1 MKMLRRGQIQ
11 VFVPLLTRRYS
22 TPPSFQK
29 FRIVTTTPSL
39 VIRRKMSCCPPN
51 AEKYLAP
58 DYTAVGK
65 ITALSEGVEFY
76 ETGSS
81 SSKNAV
87 IVIPDIFGWN
97 GGRTRNI
104 ADYLADQ
111 GYYTVVPK
119 LLSPPIGGGT
129 DGDGFAAFSFDT
141 FLADIVK
148 FPFEGT

>member
-1 MKMLRRGQIQ
+1 M
-11 VFVPLLTRRYS
+11 VVVVPVQKYLILS
-22 TPPSFQK
+22 TS
-29 FRIVTTTPSL
+29 VAHVNT
-39 VIRRKMSCCPPN
+39 RKMSCCPPN

-58 DYTAVGK
+58 DYTFVGK
-65 ITALSEGVEFY
+65 ITTLSETVEFY

-148 FPFEGT
+148 FPFEGILVLISSVEHLMKYNA